1 MNKLYPLILAYFM
14 TLSVILIADPTC
26 GDTVELLNEF
36 SINQHQLDFIDAIKV
51 PTSPSETERIY
62 GEMQDLIEAGR
73 YSIVA
78 VCMVE
83 GNSQVSAKAASLL
96 SEHTDKKLLPF
107 YLRTLNERILPELKK
122 ISRSGRS
129 VDKYR
134 RNVIDKLFIYN
145 DMELPEERTIDEL
158 LMEVGRTGN
167 FSLYE
172 NLYFTNTA
180 EIRSLAQKFN
190 LIAKANDS
198 VEETHLNESSMLE
211 VIEEV
216 TAPKPAIE
224 EPAEVVV
231 AEPVEEGV
239 EQSSNWWLWL
249 IGVVVVIGGILV
261 LRPKK

>member
-1 MNKLYPLILAYFM
+1 MNKLYPSIFVYF
-14 TLSVILIADPTC
+14 TALSVILMADPTYD
-26 GDTVELLNEF
+26 GTAELLNDF
-36 SINQHQLDFIDAIKV
+36 SISQHHMDFIDAIKV
-51 PTSPSETERIY
+51 PTSSSETERIY
-62 GEMQDLIEAGR
+62 GEMEDLIEAGR

-83 GNSQVSAKAASLL
+83 GNSQISAKAASLL
-96 SEHTDKKLLPF
+96 SEHTDKKLLPL
-107 YLRTLNERILPELKK
+107 YLRTLNERILPELNK

-129 VDKYR
+129 VDQYR

-145 DMELPEERTIDEL
+145 DMELPEKRTIDQL

-180 EIRSLAQKFN
+180 EIRLLAQKFN
-190 LIAKANDS
+190 LIAEANDS
-198 VEETHLNESSMLE
+198 EEEPHLTESSMLE
-211 VIEEV
+211 VIEDVIE
-216 TAPKPAIE
+216 PEPALK

-231 AEPVEEGV
+231 TEPIEEDV

-249 IGVVVVIGGILV
+249 ISAVVVVGGFFL
-261 LRPKK
+261 LRPRK